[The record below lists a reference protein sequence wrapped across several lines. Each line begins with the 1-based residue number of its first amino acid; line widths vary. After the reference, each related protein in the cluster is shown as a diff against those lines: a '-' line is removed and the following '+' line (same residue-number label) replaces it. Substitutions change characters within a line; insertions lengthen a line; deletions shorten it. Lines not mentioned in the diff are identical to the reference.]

1 MSNAD
6 PDVGEKFIAEWMRV
20 LRSECAVNLILLEYI
35 TVEIQCPGTIPL
47 PQPTAKT
54 SFFPPWLLSV
64 STDLDTKNSW
74 GFRVIWWKNVN
85 RLIKIEECAAK
96 RQANIDS
103 GKEVIVGVNKYKL
116 DTEDKIDV
124 LVIDNMEVK
133 TTQLARL
140 DQVRNLIS

>member
-1 MSNAD
+1 M
-6 PDVGEKFIAEWMRV
+6 
-20 LRSECAVNLILLEYI
+20 
-35 TVEIQCPGTIPL
+35 
-47 PQPTAKT
+47 
-54 SFFPPWLLSV
+54 
-64 STDLDTKNSW
+64 
-74 GFRVIWWKNVN
+74 N

-124 LVIDNMEVK
+124 LVIDNKEVK

>member
-1 MSNAD
+1 MPGHYPPSLTNS
-6 PDVGEKFIAEWMRV
+6 KNFF
-20 LRSECAVNLILLEYI
+20 
-35 TVEIQCPGTIPL
+35 CPPR
-47 PQPTAKT
+47 
-54 SFFPPWLLSV
+54 LLS
-64 STDLDTKNSW
+64 TDFDTNNSLW
-74 GFRVIWWKNVN
+74 NLCYWMKKMWLNP
-85 RLIKIEECAAK
+85 LIKIEECAAK

-124 LVIDNMEVK
+124 LVIDNKEVK

>member
-1 MSNAD
+1 M
-6 PDVGEKFIAEWMRV
+6 
-20 LRSECAVNLILLEYI
+20 
-35 TVEIQCPGTIPL
+35 
-47 PQPTAKT
+47 
-54 SFFPPWLLSV
+54 WL
-64 STDLDTKNSW
+64 NP
-74 GFRVIWWKNVN
+74 
-85 RLIKIEECAAK
+85 LIKIEECAAK

-124 LVIDNMEVK
+124 LVIDNKEVK